1 MWVSKIY
8 NFSKIIFFANNKIVG
23 INRINRDKTFDDTLT
38 GKSFKL
44 CLFNLTLILD
54 LGRNFYRHSIM
65 TSNTDPNSF

>member
-23 INRINRDKTFDDTLT
+23 INRINRDKTFDDRLT

-54 LGRNFYRHSIM
+54 LGRNFYLHSIM

>member
-8 NFSKIIFFANNKIVG
+8 NFFKIIFFANNKIVG
-23 INRINRDKTFDDTLT
+23 INRDKTFDDTLT

-54 LGRNFYRHSIM
+54 LGRNFYLHSIM